1 MTENEFI
8 GIKLTDG
15 MYDEGNVQYLK
26 TYAPEKKLKSNMA
39 HILHQADMT
48 TTRIEYEDWL
58 HVDEEVVNTKV
69 PKTKD
74 EQKQVDNLKQKFD
87 ELFA

>member
-1 MTENEFI
+1 MMATHIEF
-8 GIKLTDG
+8 DQWNNS
-15 MYDEGNVQYLK
+15 D
-26 TYAPEKKLKSNMA
+26 
-39 HILHQADMT
+39 
-48 TTRIEYEDWL
+48 
-58 HVDEEVVNTKV
+58 EVVNTKV

>member
-1 MTENEFI
+1 M
-8 GIKLTDG
+8 
-15 MYDEGNVQYLK
+15 Q
-26 TYAPEKKLKSNMA
+26 

-58 HVDEEVVNTKV
+58 RADEEVINTKV
-69 PKTKD
+69 PKNKEEKET
-74 EQKQVDNLKQKFD
+74 VDNLKQKFD